1 MTIQSFWTLLKIWKA
16 YMHTGSWSEA
26 FTREL
31 TVMLPSAPENSRDV
45 SALLTEITVQP
56 AGTLNDPPSAAG
68 TYHWDEQYGW
78 VYDGPNG
85 DWESFFRP
93 QYTYYDWWRDEG
105 YQAFLGPGQQA
116 KPLPRGDEEG
126 QGGT

>member
-1 MTIQSFWTLLKIWKA
+1 MIIQSFWTLLKLWKA

-31 TVMLPSAPENSRDV
+31 TVMLPSAPENSLDASVPQTGTIGRLD
-45 SALLTEITVQP
+45 
-56 AGTLNDPPSAAG
+56 GTLNDPPSTAG
-68 TYHWDEQYGW
+68 VYHWDDKYGW
-78 VYDGPNG
+78 VYDGPYAG
-85 DWESFFRP
+85 WEDFFRP
-93 QYTYYDWWRDEG
+93 QYTYYDWWAAEG
-105 YQAFLGPGQQA
+105 RQAFLGQGQQA